1 MRAILLPALI
11 LVAASM
17 QTTPA
22 MAQTTGAQTMTDVTS
37 AAKSAAKTLGS
48 AAQDK
53 LLVRDMLGA
62 GVSGPGGKTVGT
74 VEDLVAIP
82 GGRIVAAIIATD
94 AADMGRIPVPFTMVK
109 VSRTAG
115 KLGLDLPVGLS
126 ELKNMKEIQA
136 LAAATPGV
144 K

>member
-1 MRAILLPALI
+1 MRASFVPALI
-11 LVAASM
+11 LAAASL
-17 QTTPA
+17 QTAPA
-22 MAQTTGAQTMTDVTS
+22 TAQTMTDVTS

-62 GVSGPGGKTVGT
+62 GVSGPNGKTVGT
-74 VEDLVAIP
+74 VDDLVAIP

-94 AADMGRIPVPFTMVK
+94 AADMGRIPVPFSMVK

-115 KLGLDLPVGLS
+115 KLGFALPAELS